1 MNNLEPCYEVLG
13 ILSNASIDEIKQA
26 YRDLTQVWH
35 PDRYVHSP
43 RLQQKAE
50 AQMKTINLSYEKIM
64 EHLAQEFTPSYSSS
78 EFENEPNK
86 ADSSKEETSSQESA
100 VEKFVKGLFKLTLFE
115 QKLLEKRIQK
125 FSDTA
130 SWRSEHLI
138 TVGTIGGLTGAIGGP
153 IGIAAILPE
162 LALCERYATNGSF
175 GIGHLLKC
183 QVDYDIDR
191 ELILAIWVGEGSL
204 EKCVP
209 VGKVGIKINDKAV
222 SALTVNSVMGIV
234 ITKTLVKG
242 NLKFL
247 AKLSSKLVAKAVAKI
262 SAKLAAKTSTAWIPV
277 FGGLVSGGINVW
289 LVQGFLDAAEQ
300 YYTAQNINEAIYF
313 VLNDSEFGSAL

>member
-1 MNNLEPCYEVLG
+1 MNNLEQCYEVLG

-50 AQMKTINLSYEKIM
+50 AQMKTINLAYEKIL

-115 QKLLEKRIQK
+115 RKLLETRIQK

-130 SWRSEHLI
+130 SWRSEHLMAM
-138 TVGTIGGLTGAIGGP
+138 GAMGGLTGAIGGP
-153 IGIAAILPE
+153 IGMAAILPE
-162 LALCERYATNGSF
+162 LFICERYATNGSF

-191 ELILAIWVGEGSL
+191 EIILAIWVGEGSL

-209 VGKVGIKINDKAV
+209 VGKVGIKINDQAV

-242 NLKFL
+242 SSKFL
-247 AKLSSKLVAKAVAKI
+247 AKLSSKLVAKAGAKI
-262 SAKLAAKTSTAWIPV
+262 SAKLAAKTSTAWVPV

-289 LVQGFLDAAEQ
+289 LVGSFLDAAEQ